1 MRNLSLI
8 FSLLCTAS
16 LGTAYA
22 DHESEGSGDVQPTTP
37 SSPLTWAD
45 VDGDGL
51 LDLFALPPGEAPRIL
66 RNAGDGSFEDVTRAS
81 GLGAFGGA
89 SAALWNDID
98 GDGSPDLYLVGVDR
112 LLRNMGGFVFRD
124 VTEHAGLGQ
133 IQPTVSA
140 EWLDT
145 DGDGRF
151 ELLLAGPDGAHLFQ
165 VRRDFTCVGS
175 PLGPAALAALLRA
188 NPVAGFGNTGNLA
201 DASTVGSVSGG
212 GGVGA
217 LNPPPLQSQ
226 FICLSGIR
234 DQAAPSNCI
243 PASTVPTLGML
254 YPISGDWFVSAA
266 GDVGIGTTLP
276 TAKLHVAGDTQ
287 VDGQLTV
294 TSVGAPFNVSSADLN
309 TNLNADLLDGLHA
322 SDFSQL
328 GATIGTA
335 ELEDG
340 SVTQPKLAL
349 DSVGHDEIIDGS
361 ITGSDI
367 ADGSLTG
374 SDLAGSSIFAAQLA
388 DDSVG
393 SSEIATDAV
402 GSDELA
408 AGAVGA
414 GHLGLGAVDSS
425 ALAAGAVDSAAI
437 AAGAVGAGHIGL
449 GAVDSAALA
458 AGAVDSAAIAAGA
471 VGSAEIATGAVGS
484 AEIAVGAVGSAEI
497 ADDSILAVDIA
508 ADSVGASEL
517 GPNAVGSV
525 NIAPNA
531 VGASAIATNAV
542 GSAEIATDAVGSAE
556 IATNAVGSSE
566 IIPGA
571 VGSSQVL
578 NGSLTGVDIADGSLT
593 GADIATGA
601 IGASE
606 IATNAVGSAEIAD
619 GAVGLSEIATNAVG
633 SAEIFDGSVTGVDIA
648 DGTLTNLDISAS
660 AAIEGTKITPD
671 FGSGTVTSNGSGPYK
686 VGGLNTYDTAGYLG
700 VQGTTDF
707 EGDLTADWAGN
718 EIGVAGISTG
728 TSTGDNYGVRGH
740 SNGVGV
746 RGEYS
751 GDPLNNYAE
760 LGTDGI
766 GIVARGTSLAGEFTG
781 GVLVD
786 GNDAANPLQINQSV
800 TTTGYHAIYIVNDGT
815 GAAIAAHNNNTS
827 GTSPGIRLFNSGL
840 GYGILVNNNNAAST
854 SAAIR
859 ANQSNNAAGVNIIEA
874 ANGTDLEFRVDN
886 SGSVYCDVAFNG
898 GGADYAEWLERRD
911 PSEVFEP
918 GDVVG
923 VFAGQIAKSVA
934 GAQQIMVI
942 STNPVVVGNCLDA
955 DQDTREGHERV
966 AFMGQ
971 VPVKVRGEVA
981 IGDLLLPNGDGTARA
996 VAPVLLHAH
1005 EVGQVIGTA
1014 WEAFTGPGI
1023 GLVNAAVGIDQARA
1037 AALALGAVQERMQ
1050 ALEARLEAQESEVA
1064 ASLRELREEI
1074 KSLR

>member
-328 GATIGTA
+328 GATIGTT

-349 DSVGHDEIIDGS
+349 NSVGHDEIIDGS

-374 SDLAGSSIFAAQLA
+374 SDLAGSSITAAQLA

-414 GHLGLGAVDSS
+414 GH
-425 ALAAGAVDSAAI
+425 
-437 AAGAVGAGHIGL
+437 IGL

-458 AGAVDSAAIAAGA
+458 AGAVDSAAIAA
-471 VGSAEIATGAVGS
+471 GAVGS

-542 GSAEIATDAVGSAE
+542 GSD
-556 IATNAVGSSE
+556 
-566 IIPGA
+566 
-571 VGSSQVL
+571 
-578 NGSLTGVDIADGSLT
+578 
-593 GADIATGA
+593 
-601 IGASE
+601 E
-606 IATNAVGSAEIAD
+606 IATNAVGSAEIAA
-619 GAVGLSEIATNAVG
+619 GAVGTFEVLNESL
-633 SAEIFDGSVTGVDIA
+633 TG
-648 DGTLTNLDISAS
+648 
-660 AAIEGTKITPD
+660 
-671 FGSGTVTSNGSGPYK
+671 
-686 VGGLNTYDTAGYLG
+686 
-700 VQGTTDF
+700 
-707 EGDLTADWAGN
+707 
-718 EIGVAGISTG
+718 
-728 TSTGDNYGVRGH
+728 
-740 SNGVGV
+740 
-746 RGEYS
+746 
-751 GDPLNNYAE
+751 
-760 LGTDGI
+760 
-766 GIVARGTSLAGEFTG
+766 
-781 GVLVD
+781 
-786 GNDAANPLQINQSV
+786 
-800 TTTGYHAIYIVNDGT
+800 
-815 GAAIAAHNNNTS
+815 
-827 GTSPGIRLFNSGL
+827 
-840 GYGILVNNNNAAST
+840 
-854 SAAIR
+854 
-859 ANQSNNAAGVNIIEA
+859 
-874 ANGTDLEFRVDN
+874 
-886 SGSVYCDVAFNG
+886 
-898 GGADYAEWLERRD
+898 
-911 PSEVFEP
+911 
-918 GDVVG
+918 
-923 VFAGQIAKSVA
+923 
-934 GAQQIMVI
+934 
-942 STNPVVVGNCLDA
+942 
-955 DQDTREGHERV
+955 
-966 AFMGQ
+966 
-971 VPVKVRGEVA
+971 
-981 IGDLLLPNGDGTARA
+981 
-996 VAPVLLHAH
+996 
-1005 EVGQVIGTA
+1005 
-1014 WEAFTGPGI
+1014 
-1023 GLVNAAVGIDQARA
+1023 
-1037 AALALGAVQERMQ
+1037 
-1050 ALEARLEAQESEVA
+1050 
-1064 ASLRELREEI
+1064 
-1074 KSLR
+1074 